1 MKKSFL
7 HSIMLGCLSVSSLHA
22 TVLPFVGKIIFPY
35 IISEEPCIFYKG
47 NRIPV
52 YKQYNDDGST
62 LFTYEVCEDKK
73 AQNVSFVVCPRL
85 DLETESNTIYF
96 LKLNETIPYTFLDLT
111 GTRTYSPTGG
121 LAQFSWS
128 AQEKKVTADTAYK
141 LPDDVIIFFFNP
153 EYVQFVV
160 KSWSQDANVRMLP
173 DCVIHKHV
181 ARDVVQKELI
191 QAQFVATDMKTVHAG
206 FHGGQKKQYGRIIAT
221 MMPK

>member
-1 MKKSFL
+1 MKKFLL
-7 HSIMLGCLSVSSLHA
+7 HSIVVSCLSFSSLYA

-35 IISEEPCIFYKG
+35 IVSEEPCIFYKG
-47 NRIPV
+47 KRIPV

-62 LFTYEVCEDKK
+62 LFTYELCEDKK

-96 LKLNETIPYTFLDLT
+96 LKLHESIPYTFLDLT
-111 GTRTYSPTGG
+111 GTRTYGTTGG

-128 AQEKKVTADTAYK
+128 AQEKKVTAETQYK
-141 LPDDVIIFFFNP
+141 LPDDAIIFFFNP

-160 KSWSQDANVRMLP
+160 KSWPQDASVRMLP
-173 DCVIHKHV
+173 DCLIHKHISLD
-181 ARDVVQKELI
+181 ALQKELV

-206 FHGGQKKQYGRIIAT
+206 VHGGQKKQYGRIIAT
-221 MMPK
+221 MMSK